1 MAIIDGRLTVC
12 SNFAAA
18 SITFDYH
25 ANSMTGP
32 SCVVCGGAIRDGRA
46 AAAIDLDNHEA
57 VCQLAADPRHG
68 EALCCHVMHTYCAEY
83 LTESACPG
91 CVEDDSRA
99 LTPPAIT
106 RIGFDVGGV
115 IVRHR
120 EERDLES
127 GVDTAGL
134 MGADYL
140 HAEATVGA
148 LDTLAEV
155 VKSLGSENVHII
167 SKCGPETEA
176 RTRGWMEFSA
186 FFEKTGIQRKNVH
199 FCRDVKDKAPLVA
212 HANIGAFFEC
222 LPYFPSPETWESFA
236 EVDKSKSHQGAAVV
250 LTPAYCDTQITSP
263 VTVNVEVVF
272 GNGRDSKS
280 SEPIEFT
287 YKPSP
292 KLQVQEVEMLPN
304 LPDPADT
311 FLPMEMFNSIGDIVM
326 NSLTHQQT
334 LQPSLPAPVPAPV
347 PVLPQANDEQED
359 WQALCVLIG
368 ELYQNGA
375 LSSQHVKD
383 LCEYI
388 KRRDTLLLQ
397 AFRSS
402 KTAGTSEQ
410 LQANFKQY
418 LSGMLCNL

>member
-32 SCVVCGGAIRDGRA
+32 SCVVCGGAIRDGMA

-212 HANIGAFFEC
+212 QLKLDAFIDDRIDV
-222 LPYFPSPETWESFA
+222 LRPMLSL
-236 EVDKSKSHQGAAVV
+236 AAVRPILFMPKQEAGQSAEFWIPRIEKLKGWEGV
-250 LTPAYCDTQITSP
+250 LALLETRS
-263 VTVNVEVVF
+263 
-272 GNGRDSKS
+272 GR
-280 SEPIEFT
+280 
-287 YKPSP
+287 
-292 KLQVQEVEMLPN
+292 V
-304 LPDPADT
+304 A
-311 FLPMEMFNSIGDIVM
+311 
-326 NSLTHQQT
+326 
-334 LQPSLPAPVPAPV
+334 APRV
-347 PVLPQANDEQED
+347 
-359 WQALCVLIG
+359 
-368 ELYQNGA
+368 
-375 LSSQHVKD
+375 
-383 LCEYI
+383 
-388 KRRDTLLLQ
+388 
-397 AFRSS
+397 
-402 KTAGTSEQ
+402 
-410 LQANFKQY
+410 
-418 LSGMLCNL
+418 